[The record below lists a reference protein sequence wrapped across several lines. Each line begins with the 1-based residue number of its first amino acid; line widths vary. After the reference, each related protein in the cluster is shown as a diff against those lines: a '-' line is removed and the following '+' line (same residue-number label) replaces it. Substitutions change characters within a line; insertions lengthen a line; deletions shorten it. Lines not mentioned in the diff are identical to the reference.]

1 MVVSLNLFIYD
12 YGLPLPSNM
21 VWIILAILL
30 CIYAITIIFL

>member
-1 MVVSLNLFIYD
+1 MEFFLNLFFYD